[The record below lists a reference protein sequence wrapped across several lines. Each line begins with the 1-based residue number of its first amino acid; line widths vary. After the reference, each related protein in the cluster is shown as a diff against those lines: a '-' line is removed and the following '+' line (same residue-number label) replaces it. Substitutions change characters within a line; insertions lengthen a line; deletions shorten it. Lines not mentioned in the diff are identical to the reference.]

1 MRNLTLQHACECTLQ
16 FHRMLCHIMQS
27 HTSLL
32 AQAFGQE
39 HAADD
44 AANLTN
50 ALYGYEVTP
59 FHEPLTL

>member
-1 MRNLTLQHACECTLQ
+1 MPTSVNLVTLSYNA
-16 FHRMLCHIMQS
+16 QS

-32 AQAFGQE
+32 AQVFGQE